1 MAITY
6 GINLTRCDSS
16 FLPTNILAFGF
27 QKLLLDT
34 SGLISYNKFI
44 SLEKEMPYENCNV

>member
-16 FLPTNILAFGF
+16 FLLTNILAFGF

-34 SGLISYNKFI
+34 SGLISYN
-44 SLEKEMPYENCNV
+44 

>member
-6 GINLTRCDSS
+6 GINLTRCDNS

-34 SGLISYNKFI
+34 SGLISYN
-44 SLEKEMPYENCNV
+44 